1 MSICIGVKMLER
13 VKNPEDVKDLTYTEL
28 TKLAREIRERIID
41 VTSKTGGHLAP
52 SLGTVELTV
61 ALLKVFDPLKQRIVW
76 DVGHQSYAYKILT
89 ERNDRFDT
97 LRQYGGISG
106 FNNIF
111 ESEYDAFS
119 VGHSSTSIS
128 AGLGIYLGQELQ
140 GEKEKVIAVIGDG
153 AMTAGE
159 AYEGLNNT
167 GGLNKNLIVIL
178 NDNTMSISKN
188 VGGIHHYFANI
199 LSGKRYN
206 KIKKEVWD
214 AVQTLPSPVRH
225 RIIDGV
231 RKVEDSVMRIIL
243 PSTFFEDLGF
253 KYIGPID
260 GHSIQTM
267 VKIFT
272 NVKDHVEVPCLI
284 HVLTQKGKGCPFAEK
299 DATKFHGVTAFN
311 NETGELNNPKG
322 KKKATTYAELFGNTL
337 TKIAARDDK
346 VVAITAAMT
355 DGTGLSNFSKE
366 FPDRFFDVGIAEQH
380 AVTFAAGLAVKG
392 IKPFLAIY
400 STFLQRGY
408 DQLIHDIAL
417 QNLPVKLAIDRGGLV
432 GEDGPTHHGAFDLSY
447 LRCVPNLTTMAP
459 KDAQELKKMLRYMYR
474 YNKGPIAVR
483 YPRGKA
489 HYYEDLP
496 KSPPIAYGKSE
507 VVFQGD
513 KLAIITI
520 GTAFAI
526 GYEVY
531 NALKPR
537 DITPYLV
544 NARFLKP
551 IDDALFRELAQN
563 GVKNIITIEQ
573 NTIRGGFGS
582 AVMESINEQ
591 GLEIKVKAFGIPDKF
606 VPHGATDVLYKS
618 IGLDSEHILR
628 YILSKYAGN

>member
-1 MSICIGVKMLER
+1 MLEK
-13 VKNPEDVKDLTYTEL
+13 VKNPDDVKGLTYTEL
-28 TKLAREIRERIID
+28 TELAREIRKRIID

-111 ESEYDAFS
+111 EGKYDAFS

-140 GEKEKVIAVIGDG
+140 EKKEKVVAVIGDG

-159 AYEGLNNT
+159 SYEGLDNT
-167 GGLNKNLIVIL
+167 GGLGKDLIIIL

-188 VGGIHHYFANI
+188 VGGIHHYLANI
-199 LSGKRYN
+199 LTGKRYN
-206 KIKKEVWD
+206 KIKREVWD
-214 AVQTLPSPVRH
+214 AVQALPSPMRA

-231 RKVEDSVMRIIL
+231 RRVEEGVMKMVL

-260 GHSIQTM
+260 GHNIPTM
-267 VKIFT
+267 TRIFT
-272 NVKDHVEVPCLI
+272 NVKNHVEVPCVI

-299 DATKFHGVTAFN
+299 DATKFHGVPPFD
-311 NETGELNNPKG
+311 NETGELNNIKG
-322 KKKATTYAELFGNTL
+322 KKKTPTYSELFGDTL
-337 TKIAARDDK
+337 IKIAAKDEN

-355 DGTGLSNFSKE
+355 DGTGLTEFAKE
-366 FPDRFFDVGIAEQH
+366 FPNRFFDVGIAEQH
-380 AVTFAAGLAVKG
+380 AVTFAAGLAITG
-392 IKPFLAIY
+392 MKPFLAIY

-408 DQLIHDIAL
+408 DQLIHDVAL
-417 QNLPVKLAIDRGGLV
+417 QNLPVKFAIDRGGLV

-447 LRCVPNLTTMAP
+447 LRCIPNLTVMAP
-459 KDAQELKKMLRYMYR
+459 KDGQELKKMLRYMHR
-474 YNKGPIAVR
+474 YDKGPVAVR
-483 YPRGKA
+483 YPRGKI
-489 HYYEDLP
+489 HHYEDLP
-496 KSPPIAYGKSE
+496 SSARIAYGKAE
-507 VVFQGD
+507 IIFNGD
-513 KLAIITI
+513 NLAIITI
-520 GTAFAI
+520 GTAFET

-531 NALKPR
+531 KSLKKKN
-537 DITPYLV
+537 INPYLV

-551 IDDALFRELAQN
+551 IDDALFQNLAQN
-563 GVKNIITIEQ
+563 GVKHIITIEQ
-573 NTIRGGFGS
+573 NAIRGGFGS
-582 AVMESINEQ
+582 AVLESINEQ
-591 GLEIKVKAFGIPDKF
+591 GLDIKVKAFGIPDKF
-606 VPHGATDVLYKS
+606 VPHGAMDILYRS
-618 IGLDSEHILR
+618 IGLDASHIIH
-628 YILSKYAGN
+628 YILSEYAAK